1 MSSLASALLALTS
14 QATAASPWVGEWG
27 LDPSRSD
34 EPSQMIER
42 AYSGPALSNQG
53 AGRYSPDGGEVDHE
67 AERGKVLY
75 EALALL
81 GASGRLSLAPGAEG
95 RVALG
100 WGDGQVLELE
110 SGRRWTKVTSDDGD
124 RYRIR
129 VVDLGEQLLVERRAK
144 LTEISETL
152 IPSDQGDLVA
162 VVRVDGNTLESGVEF
177 RRVYR
182 RLE

>member
-1 MSSLASALLALTS
+1 MSFLASALLALCT
-14 QATAASPWVGEWG
+14 QASAASPWAGEWG

-34 EPSQMIER
+34 EPTQMIER
-42 AYSGPALSNQG
+42 AYSGPVLTGRG
-53 AGRYSPDGGEVDHE
+53 ASRYSPDGGQVDHE

-75 EALALL
+75 EALGLL
-81 GASGRLSLAPGAEG
+81 GVSGRLSLSPGSEG
-95 RVALG
+95 HVALG
-100 WGDGQVLELE
+100 WGDGQVIELE
-110 SGRRWTKVTSDDGD
+110 PGRRWTKVTPEQGE

-129 VVDLGEQLLVERRAK
+129 VSDLGEQLLIERRAK

-152 IPSDQGDLVA
+152 IPSGQGDLVA
-162 VVRVDGNTLESGVEF
+162 VVRVDGNTLDSGIEF